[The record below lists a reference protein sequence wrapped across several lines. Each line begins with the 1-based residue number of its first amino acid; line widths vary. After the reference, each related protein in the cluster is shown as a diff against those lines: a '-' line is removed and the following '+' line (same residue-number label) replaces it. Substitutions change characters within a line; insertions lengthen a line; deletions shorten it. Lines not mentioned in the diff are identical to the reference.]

1 MKGLGLYLG
10 GMPFSAMEF
19 IYPFWR
25 EHYFFRIVL
34 LVFNSLLW
42 GIAIRS
48 GIVLLKKT
56 FNGLKKIFI
65 AWYKGN

>member
-1 MKGLGLYLG
+1 
-10 GMPFSAMEF
+10 MEF